1 MRRIRK
7 KNFPYIWINTHTHMH
22 AHTHTHTHKM
32 TTTKEL
38 VSCAVV
44 WTLGM
49 EDE

>member
-1 MRRIRK
+1 
-7 KNFPYIWINTHTHMH
+7 
-22 AHTHTHTHKM
+22 M